1 MKFTIS
7 IIINQSIEKLAQL
20 ISDNSQR
27 KYWQKGFN
35 SYQLVSGTEMQQGA
49 KAIIKLKNNNTLIV
63 LHETILENKL
73 PQQLTALYEHK
84 HMINTMTHHFSE
96 ADKQKTIYSVEIHY
110 TKFIGIIPK
119 LMALFMPSLFRK
131 QIQQSM
137 ESFKIFAEQQY

>member
-7 IIINQSIEKLAQL
+7 IIML
-20 ISDNSQR
+20 
-27 KYWQKGFN
+27 
-35 SYQLVSGTEMQQGA
+35 
-49 KAIIKLKNNNTLIV
+49 NTI
-63 LHETILENKL
+63 
-73 PQQLTALYEHK
+73 
-84 HMINTMTHHFSE
+84 THHFSE

-131 QIQQSM
+131 QLQQSM